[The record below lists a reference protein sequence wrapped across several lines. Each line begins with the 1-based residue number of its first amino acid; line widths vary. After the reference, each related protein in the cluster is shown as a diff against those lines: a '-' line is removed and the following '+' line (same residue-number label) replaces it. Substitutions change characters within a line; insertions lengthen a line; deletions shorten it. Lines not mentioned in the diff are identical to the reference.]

1 MSFEHAPV
9 TKGLICTSALTSI
22 AVGLFDVKHYFHL
35 QLVPHI
41 SRDHQYWRLGAHHLA
56 FTSSTD
62 LFLAVLL
69 FFYVGVEVER
79 QFGSVKYGS
88 FALVASLISTLLEFS
103 ALLLFNRLGL
113 NFIPGGPITLV
124 FTILYQY
131 SRVIPSV
138 YRFRV
143 FGITLSNKSFVY
155 LLALQLATSNLP
167 GSAVAAAIGVLSG
180 QLYRSDLIGF
190 NTYRVSPPTVRF
202 CATYLL
208 PLLGISRPPRRTN
221 LALPEAPPEEPVST
235 ARTSTS
241 AAAEPGE
248 GTNDEGAHTADQGI
262 RTSMQS
268 VRTSGGAVMREFV
281 SGLTGRADRDRVGVR
296 IPPESEVVQLTTMFP
311 DLGRDVV
318 VGTLQRRCVAFACM
332 VVVPI
337 PLICADN

>member
-9 TKGLICTSALTSI
+9 TKGLICTSALISI

-41 SRDHQYWRLGAHHLA
+41 SRDHQQYWRLGAHHLA

-79 QFGSVKYGS
+79 QFGSIKYGS
-88 FALVASLISTLLEFS
+88 FALVATLISTLLEFS

-113 NFIPGGPITLV
+113 NFIPGGPIALV
-124 FTILYQY
+124 FAVLYQY

-190 NTYRVSPPTVRF
+190 NAYRVSPPTVRF
-202 CATYLL
+202 CATYLQ
-208 PLLGISRPPRRTN
+208 PLLGSSRPPRRTN
-221 LALPEAPPEEPVST
+221 LALPEAPPEEPIST

-241 AAAEPGE
+241 AAAEAGE
-248 GTNDEGAHTADQGI
+248 GVSDGGGRTSTQSGLSSTQDAFTGDQGI

-318 VGTLQRRCVAFACM
+318 VGTLQRRCVF
-332 VVVPI
+332 
-337 PLICADN
+337 

>member
-41 SRDHQYWRLGAHHLA
+41 SRDHQQYWRLGAHHLA

-79 QFGSVKYGS
+79 QFGSIKYGS
-88 FALVASLISTLLEFS
+88 FALVATLISTLLEFS

-113 NFIPGGPITLV
+113 NFIPGGPIALV
-124 FTILYQY
+124 FAVLYQY

-155 LLALQLATSNLP
+155 LLALQLAVSTLP

-190 NTYRVSPPTVRF
+190 NAYRVSPPTVRF
-202 CATYLL
+202 CTTYLQ
-208 PLLGISRPPRRTN
+208 PLLGSSRPPRRTN

-241 AAAEPGE
+241 AAEARGANDGGGRTSAQSGLTGTQDAFPG
-248 GTNDEGAHTADQGI
+248 DQGI

-318 VGTLQRRCVAFACM
+318 VGTLQRRCV
-332 VVVPI
+332 
-337 PLICADN
+337 

>member
-41 SRDHQYWRLGAHHLA
+41 SRDHQQYWRLGAHHLA

-62 LFLAVLL
+62 LFIAVLL

-79 QFGSVKYGS
+79 QFGSIKYGS
-88 FALVASLISTLLEFS
+88 FALVATLISTLLEFS

-113 NFIPGGPITLV
+113 NFIPGGPIALV
-124 FTILYQY
+124 FAVLYQY

-155 LLALQLATSNLP
+155 LLALQLAVSTLP
-167 GSAVAAAIGVLSG
+167 GSAAAAAIIGVLSG

-190 NTYRVSPPTVRF
+190 NAYRVSPPTIRF
-202 CATYLL
+202 CSTYLQ
-208 PLLGISRPPRRTN
+208 PLLGSSRPPRRTN
-221 LALPEAPPEEPVST
+221 LALPEAPAEEPVST
-235 ARTSTS
+235 ARTIQSGLT
-241 AAAEPGE
+241 
-248 GTNDEGAHTADQGI
+248 GTQDAFTGDQGI

-318 VGTLQRRCVAFACM
+318 VGTLQRRCVF
-332 VVVPI
+332 
-337 PLICADN
+337 